1 MNVYE
6 EAHGLARA
14 IRECEEY
21 KQYQA
26 LRDKIEQNPSLAE
39 MVHDFEAKQVEMQ
52 ARQMAGEI
60 SPQEMQSQM
69 QGMYQILMTDPSAAE
84 YMQAQVRFSLMM
96 ADVYKILADAMGIG
110 KPFGI

>member
-60 SPQEMQSQM
+60 SPQEMQAQM

-84 YMQAQVRFSLMM
+84 YYQPDLSERLRVRSGNRYAALHPHRR
-96 ADVYKILADAMGIG
+96 KH
-110 KPFGI
+110 